1 MTNLTRA
8 QSLEM
13 WKLVAQ
19 GALRSTDHAQQPM
32 NEMGNVTVM
41 EFIERVAVNILKAD
55 ECGPTSRLAQL
66 VIALGLQGKMH
77 DTEMEIRRAIG
88 ILCDFHDGVTAVDG
102 QIELSAQAMQSA
114 VNQLRSRLGY
124 HEITNPD
131 QKDYQERSR
140 QVREFLK
147 HKRI

>member
-19 GALRSTDHAQQPM
+19 GALRSTDHAQQPLS
-32 NEMGNVTVM
+32 EMGNVTVM
-41 EFIERVAVNILKAD
+41 EFIERVADNILKAD
-55 ECGPTSRLAQL
+55 ECKPKSRSAQL

-77 DTEMEIRRAIG
+77 DTEIEIRRAIDV
-88 ILCDFHDGVTAVDG
+88 LCDFHDGVTVVDG

-114 VNQLRSRLGY
+114 VNLLRSRFGY
-124 HEITNPD
+124 HEKNNPD
-131 QKDYQERSR
+131 QKVYQERAR

>member
-1 MTNLTRA
+1 
-8 QSLEM
+8 M
-13 WKLVAQ
+13 WKQVAR
-19 GALRSTDHAQQPM
+19 GDLRITDQTQQPLS
-32 NEMGNVTVM
+32 EMGNMTVM
-41 EFIERVAVNILKAD
+41 EFIERVADKILIAD
-55 ECGPTSRLAQL
+55 ECEPTLRSAQL

-88 ILCDFHDGVTAVDG
+88 ILCDFHDGVTVVDG
-102 QIELSAQAMQSA
+102 QIELNAKAMQSA

-131 QKDYQERSR
+131 QKVYQERAR